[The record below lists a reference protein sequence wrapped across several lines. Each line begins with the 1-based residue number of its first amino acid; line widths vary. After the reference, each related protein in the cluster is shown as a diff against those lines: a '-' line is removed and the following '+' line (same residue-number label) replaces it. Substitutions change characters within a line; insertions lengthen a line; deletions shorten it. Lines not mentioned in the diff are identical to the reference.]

1 MGQSKMDN
9 TEKLAAYG
17 RQGEDKHN
25 TKNTMCVGHQYSQAS
40 TNNVNET

>member
-1 MGQSKMDN
+1 MGKSKMDN

-25 TKNTMCVGHQYSQAS
+25 TRSINHSRRRHKYKI
-40 TNNVNET
+40 

>member
-17 RQGEDKHN
+17 RQGEDKHS
-25 TKNTMCVGHQYSQAS
+25 TKKTQCVLD
-40 TNNVNET
+40 TNILKQTQIT

>member
-17 RQGEDKHN
+17 RQGEDKHS
-25 TKNTMCVGHQYSQAS
+25 TKKH
-40 TNNVNET
+40 NVCWTPIFSSKHK